1 MQVPVYP
8 PYPNYKPWLLITWQ
22 KPGLLKSSHYADVIM
37 GAIASQI
44 TSLTIV
50 YSIVYS
56 DADQRKHQSSASL
69 AFVWG
74 NHRDRWIPSTKGQLL
89 GKCFHLMTSSWNY
102 PNYLGIFQFQEWKGQ
117 YKVMVVFVIVE
128 KISQHLF
135 LYITCYHSYRL
146 HIIWHCEQTLIYNL
160 LWQIYGTNNCW
171 FPLARKWPTW
181 KWTWI
186 WIQYGKIEKKCPR
199 YFRRDSR
206 GNPRDPN
213 MCRTGRSAALSRGR
227 KSMPPRRESM
237 KLVV

>member
-1 MQVPVYP
+1 
-8 PYPNYKPWLLITWQ
+8 
-22 KPGLLKSSHYADVIM
+22 M

-69 AFVWG
+69 AFVRG
-74 NHRDRWIPSTKGQLL
+74 IHRDRWIPRTKGQLR
-89 GKCFHLMTSSWNY
+89 GKCFHLITLSWNC
-102 PNYLGIFQFQEWKGQ
+102 PNYLGIFRFQEWKGQ

-160 LWQIYGTNNCW
+160 LWQIYKGNLVKGKHSKVTWYIAECNFS
-171 FPLARKWPTW
+171 FPHYHPLTPHSTKHWIKDINIPLLQNVIFCCLEIYFTSSHQTQIIPLTWNIVPVWP
-181 KWTWI
+181 
-186 WIQYGKIEKKCPR
+186 
-199 YFRRDSR
+199 
-206 GNPRDPN
+206 GN
-213 MCRTGRSAALSRGR
+213 
-227 KSMPPRRESM
+227 K
-237 KLVV
+237 